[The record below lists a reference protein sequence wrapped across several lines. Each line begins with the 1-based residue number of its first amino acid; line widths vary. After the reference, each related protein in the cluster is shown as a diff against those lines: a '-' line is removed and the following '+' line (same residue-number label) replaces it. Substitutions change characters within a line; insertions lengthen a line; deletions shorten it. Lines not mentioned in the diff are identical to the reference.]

1 MSHEALFEAR
11 LCKREIEETLNKMLQ
26 DFTDSTGLT
35 VLSIDVTR
43 IDVTHVGSC
52 PLFQYQTDLEIK
64 VEGSAHF

>member
-1 MSHEALFEAR
+1 MTNEALFEAR
-11 LCKREIEETLNKMLQ
+11 ACKREIEESLNRLLQ
-26 DFTDSTGLT
+26 DFTDDTGLT

-64 VEGSAHF
+64 VESSAHF